1 MKAKPIKGLLIL
13 LFLLLIPSVWALSSP
28 SLTSP
33 PNGAINVS
41 TAPTFQWS
49 AVLGAIYD
57 LQVSKSPDFSQLVL
71 DRTGLVLPFY
81 TAGIWEPP
89 LLPNTIYYWRVRAR
103 TLSETSDWSQ
113 VWSFRTAG
121 LEIAGVRIT
130 ELTSTS
136 ATISWKTNRPTSG
149 TVYYGTS
156 KEFVLTPA
164 VSPSLSATEH
174 SVKLIG
180 LLPDTTYYFK
190 IEVVSGLERSTDD
203 NNGNYYC
210 FRTQKLELPFNF
222 LTVEGAS
229 FTLPELG
236 VDLSYLQKIPQN
248 IRELIPTTGFLLVS
262 PENLF
267 LVLSTSSDK
276 GWARV
281 TGWSLPPVTIGGFE
295 VGVILAK
302 SVFISKEGQPVSIEA
317 LLANPREYHLKLIK
331 VTGVRRQFSILLK
344 LGKDVPLTVG
354 YITTNPQSNLQL
366 LRGGM
371 ERVKE
376 IVENCNPSLLKGLL
390 GLEEKRILVFSF
402 EKDYWFDSWSETNG
416 IVISTGKMMDTLRC
430 LFKGF
435 GEVLDFDPD
444 VPLLYE
450 VGEKLDYKEV
460 GSVSD
465 ITSNPASYRN
475 QVVKL
480 TVNEFNLRVSV
491 RRALQVLVPS
501 LPADVSLEGGVNWSS
516 MSFPPSMSDLLL
528 SLGASSDPLEK
539 SPDYSAGKYV
549 VIGRIIT
556 ASQIDDSWPEYPLL
570 LVYRKEKVGEIDW
583 SEVGRGVADFV
594 ENQVAKLAWT
604 LSRPL
609 PQIKDLKVLPPE
621 LVRLIPDAS
630 ILRTETVRVA
640 KKVELFVKQAIDNLE
655 LNLENICVTK
665 MRAKFAGMVENV
677 RVSVRKLSET
687 EVPVPR
693 PENLGVYAYFEIQVG
708 TSTVESE
715 ISFSVSKTWLKNQ
728 GADKESVKLLR
739 YRVQGWENL
748 KTDCT
753 GENETDYL
761 YTATTPGFSI
771 FSVVVSIA
779 GAAPAPRGLPL
790 LPLTI
795 IGVAGAGG
803 ITFYTLRRRALRR
816 RVVAV
821 VPKFCRKCGASLTPG
836 AKFCRKCGAKVIAKE
851 PAKMCLD

>member
-1 MKAKPIKGLLIL
+1 MKVKPIKGLLTL
-13 LFLLLIPSVWALSSP
+13 SFLLLVPSVCALSSP

-33 PNGAINVS
+33 PNGATNVS
-41 TAPTFQWS
+41 TTPTLQWF
-49 AVLGAIYD
+49 AVLGATYD
-57 LQVSKSPDFSQLVL
+57 LQISTSQDFSQLVV
-71 DRTGLVLPFY
+71 DRKGLVLPSY
-81 TAGIWEPP
+81 TVGILETP
-89 LLPNTIYYWRVRAR
+89 LSPNTLYYWRVRAKTR
-103 TLSETSDWSQ
+103 LETSDWSQ

-121 LEIAGVRIT
+121 LEISGVRIT
-130 ELTSTS
+130 EVTSNS
-136 ATISWKTNRPTSG
+136 ATISWRTSRPTSG
-149 TVYYGTS
+149 TVYYGIS
-156 KEFVLTPA
+156 RELAITPA

-174 SVKLIG
+174 SVKLVG

-190 IEVVSGLERSTDD
+190 IQAVSGLESSTDD
-203 NNGNYYC
+203 NNGNYYS
-210 FRTQKLELPFNF
+210 FRTQTLQLPFNL

-236 VDLSYLQKIPQN
+236 ADISYLQKIPQN
-248 IRELIPTTGFLLVS
+248 VRELIPTTGFLLVS

-281 TGWSLPPVTIGGFE
+281 TGWALPPVTIGGCE

-302 SVFISKEGQPVSIEA
+302 SVSISKEGQPVSIEA
-317 LLANPREYHLKLIK
+317 LLANSREYHLKLVK
-331 VTGVRRQFSILLK
+331 VTGMRRQFSILLK
-344 LGKDVPLTVG
+344 FGKEVPLTVG

-371 ERVKE
+371 EMVKE
-376 IVENCNPSLLKGLL
+376 IVENRNLSLLKGLL

-416 IVISTGKMMDTLRC
+416 IVISTREVMDIFRGM
-430 LFKGF
+430 FKEF

-450 VGEKLDYKEV
+450 VSEKLHYKEV
-460 GSVSD
+460 ESVND
-465 ITSNPASYRN
+465 IISNPSSYRN

-480 TVNEFNLRVSV
+480 MVNGFNLRVSV
-491 RRALQVLVPS
+491 QKALQVLVPRI
-501 LPADVSLEGGVNWSS
+501 PADVCFEGGVNWSR
-516 MSFPPSMSDLLL
+516 MGFPPSMSDFLL
-528 SLGASSDPLEK
+528 SLGASSNSLER
-539 SPDYSAGKYV
+539 SPEYSAGKYV
-549 VIGRIIT
+549 IIGRIVI
-556 ASQIDDSWPEYPLL
+556 ASQIDESWPEYPLL

-583 SEVGRGVADFV
+583 SEVARGVADFV

-621 LVRLIPDAS
+621 LVRLIPDVS
-630 ILRTETVRVA
+630 ILRTEAVKVA
-640 KKVELFVKQAIDNLE
+640 RKAELLVKQAIDNLE

-665 MRAKFAGMVENV
+665 IRAKFAGVVENV
-677 RVSVRKLSET
+677 LVSVRKLSET
-687 EVPVPR
+687 EVPVPG

-728 GADKESVKLLR
+728 GAGKESVKLLR
-739 YRVQGWENL
+739 YAAQGWENL

-761 YTATTPGFSI
+761 YTAVTPGFSI

-779 GAAPAPRGLPL
+779 GAAPAPGGLPL
-790 LPLTI
+790 LPLAI

-803 ITFYTLRRRALRR
+803 ITFYTFRRRALRK

-821 VPKFCRKCGASLTPG
+821 VPKFCRKCGTSLTPG
-836 AKFCRKCGAKVIAKE
+836 ARFCRKCGAKVIVKE
-851 PAKMCLD
+851 PVKMRPD

>member
-1 MKAKPIKGLLIL
+1 MKIKPVKGLLALLIL
-13 LFLLLIPSVWALSSP
+13 LLIPPVCALSPPSP
-28 SLTSP
+28 TSP
-33 PNGAINVS
+33 PNGATNVS
-41 TAPTFQWS
+41 TMPTLQWS
-49 AVLGAIYD
+49 AILGAIYD
-57 LQVSKSPDFSQLVL
+57 LQVSKSPDFSQPVVNA
-71 DRTGLVLPFY
+71 TTPVPYY
-81 TAGIWEPP
+81 TVGILEAP
-89 LLPNTIYYWRVRAR
+89 LSPNTLYYWRVRAR
-103 TLSETSDWSQ
+103 TLLETSDWSQ
-113 VWSFRTAG
+113 VWSFRTTG
-121 LEIAGVRIT
+121 LEISGVRIT
-130 ELTSTS
+130 EVTSTS
-136 ATISWKTNRPTSG
+136 ATVSWRTNRPTSG
-149 TVYYGTS
+149 TLYYGIS
-156 KEFVLTPA
+156 KELVITPA

-174 SVKLIG
+174 SVKLVG

-190 IEVVSGLERSTDD
+190 IQAISGLESSTDD
-203 NNGNYYC
+203 NNGNYYS
-210 FRTQKLELPFNF
+210 FRTQTLQLPFNL

-236 VDLSYLQKIPQN
+236 VDISYLQKVPQN

-267 LVLSTSSDK
+267 LVLSNSSDK

-302 SVFISKEGQPVSIEA
+302 SVSVSKEGQPVSIEA
-317 LLANPREYHLKLIK
+317 LLANPREYHLKLVK
-331 VTGVRRQFSILLK
+331 VNGMRRQFSILLK
-344 LGKDVPLTVG
+344 LGKDVPLTLG

-376 IVENCNPSLLKGLL
+376 IAENRNPSLLKGLL
-390 GLEEKRILVFSF
+390 GVEEKRILVFSF
-402 EKDYWFDSWSETNG
+402 EKDYWLDSWSETNG
-416 IVISTGKMMDTLRC
+416 IIISTGKLMDTLRG
-430 LFKGF
+430 LFRGF

-450 VGEKLDYKEV
+450 VGKKLDYKEV
-460 GSVSD
+460 GSVND
-465 ITSNPASYRN
+465 VISNPANYRN

-480 TVNEFNLRVSV
+480 TVNQFNLQVSV
-491 RRALQVLVPS
+491 QKAMQKAIGVY
-501 LPADVSLEGGVNWSS
+501 LPADVCLEGGVNWSR

-528 SLGASSDPLEK
+528 SLGASSNSLEK
-539 SPDYSAGKYV
+539 SPEYSASKYV
-549 VIGRIIT
+549 VIGRIVT
-556 ASQIDDSWPEYPLL
+556 ASQIDESWPEYPLL

-583 SEVGRGVADFV
+583 SAVARGIADFA

-621 LVRLIPDAS
+621 LVRLIPDVS
-630 ILRTETVRVA
+630 TLRTETVKVA
-640 KKVELFVKQAIDNLE
+640 KKAELLVKQAIDNLE
-655 LNLENICVTK
+655 LNLENICVSK
-665 MRAKFAGMVENV
+665 IRAKFARMVENV
-677 RVSVRKLSET
+677 LVSVRKLSET

-728 GADKESVKLLR
+728 GAGKEGVKLLR
-739 YRVQGWENL
+739 YTAQGWENL
-748 KTDCT
+748 KTDYT
-753 GENETDYL
+753 GENETDFL

-771 FSVVVSIA
+771 FSIAASLA
-779 GAAPAPRGLPL
+779 GAAPGGLPL

-821 VPKFCRKCGASLTPG
+821 VPKFCRMCGSPLTPG
-836 AKFCRKCGAKVIAKE
+836 AKFCRKCGAKVIARE
-851 PAKMCLD
+851 PAKMRPD